1 MQNVYTRLAV
11 YALLPILGAGAA
23 GLATMIDGIG
33 YDATTHTVTIG
44 LEQAIAGVT
53 GLVIGAVSNIVVF
66 KKWGVR

>member
-44 LEQAIAGVT
+44 LEQVIAGVS
-53 GLVIGAVSNIVVF
+53 GLVLGAVSNIAVF

>member
-23 GLATMIDGIG
+23 GIATMVDGIG

-44 LEQAIAGVT
+44 LEQAIAGAA
-53 GLVIGAVSNIVVF
+53 GLVVGVVGNLSVF